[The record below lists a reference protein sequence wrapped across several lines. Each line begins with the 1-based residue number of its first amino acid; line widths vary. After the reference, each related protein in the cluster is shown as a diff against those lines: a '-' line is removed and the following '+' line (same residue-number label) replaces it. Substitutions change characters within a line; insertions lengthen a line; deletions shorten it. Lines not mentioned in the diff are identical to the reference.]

1 MRPSRATFR
10 NFGSVTIVD
19 LNGLLMLGNS
29 TVVLRQAMSDL
40 MGRQRSNIILNFRN
54 VTGIDSAGVGEV
66 IASFKTAK
74 SQEGRLKLLHPPQKI
89 SDMLALTRLS
99 NIFEIYTDE
108 AAAIR
113 SFES

>member
-10 NFGSVTIVD
+10 DIGSVTIVD
-19 LNGLLMLGNS
+19 LSGSLMLGTS

-40 MGRQRSNIILNFRN
+40 LARQRSNIILNFRS

-66 IASFKTAK
+66 IASFKTTK
-74 SQEGRLKLLHPPQKI
+74 NQEGRLKLLNPPQKV

-99 NIFEIYTDE
+99 NIFEIYTNE
-108 AAAIR
+108 TAAIR
-113 SFES
+113 SFEL

>member
-1 MRPSRATFR
+1 MASSKATVR
-10 NFGSVTIVD
+10 DIGPVTIVD
-19 LNGLLMLGNS
+19 LNGLLMLGEPCA
-29 TVVLRQAMSDL
+29 VLRRAITDL
-40 MGRQRSNIILNFRN
+40 MAKQRSKIILNFRN

-74 SQEGRLKLLHPPQKI
+74 SEDGRLKLLNPPEKI

-99 NIFEIYTDE
+99 NILEVYTDE

-113 SFES
+113 SFGS